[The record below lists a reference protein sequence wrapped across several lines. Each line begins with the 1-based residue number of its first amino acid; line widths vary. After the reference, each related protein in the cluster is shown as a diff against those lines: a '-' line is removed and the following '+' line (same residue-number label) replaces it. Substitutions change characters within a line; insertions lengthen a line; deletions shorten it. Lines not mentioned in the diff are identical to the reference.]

1 MYDFVFCFI
10 FYEIINALG
19 SYTIWNEVITKNEV
33 RLISRNVEWG
43 WYGEFNWQFA
53 FKAELDLGLGNLRI
67 VEFSFGTDF
76 NSLRDGG
83 VDIIEFWSLKR

>member
-1 MYDFVFCFI
+1 M
-10 FYEIINALG
+10 FYFLRDYNALG
-19 SYTIWNEVITKNEV
+19 SYTIWNEVIKKNEV
-33 RLISRNVEWG
+33 RLISRNFEWG
-43 WYGEFNWQFA
+43 WYGKFNWEFA

-83 VDIIEFWSLKR
+83 VDIIELWSLRR